1 MANINALKSQAAKL
15 VVKGKYSKALGIYEK
30 VKEMDPEE
38 PGTYN
43 LIGDVYLKMSEK
55 EKAIDEFKQALKLYK
70 KVQYYPNAIAVC
82 KKIVRTDKEQAEVYY
97 DLANL
102 YVERG
107 FIAEAVVN
115 FLEYAS
121 KMRVEGNKKQE
132 IEAYRKVIELGPTKI
147 SIRQRLVDLYI
158 AEGEKQ
164 AAVEELE
171 KIEELLIQQGK
182 QVELQE
188 VEEKLASLKVED
200 MGERDKKAEKVE
212 KTKKEEEE
220 KEEKKKK
227 EFKVQQG
234 FTMEDM
240 MEEGEEVS
248 KEEVAVKEGEEKEKE
263 KVEEKKE
270 KLEEEEEK
278 EKKEKPEV
286 AEKEEEGIEEI
297 SFEEEIKKL
306 QEAGGKKGEP
316 VSIPT
321 PGEDEVQSKPMEWTN
336 FEELAQLCLSVN
348 SKNEAVEYL
357 YKAGEICIG
366 EKNYEKAEKI
376 YKRII
381 VIKPMELRPRQKLIE
396 ISQEKEDKKAIAE
409 WNLDLGRCLY
419 KKGALEEAEKA
430 FKRARKVSIS
440 KKKISDEIK
449 KIKGEEVTVAEEE
462 ETSAISL
469 DQLLE
474 EEEKRAVKFEV
485 AEEKEVEE
493 PETFE
498 DLLEEFKEGVLEN
511 IETKDYDS
519 HYDLGITYKE
529 MGLLDEAVEE
539 FEKASDGEELKLK
552 SIEMLALC
560 LIEKGDLGEAEEAIK
575 NALSLKGH
583 KDSEFLGLRYNLA
596 KIYEHTNKNQ
606 EALEQFKEIV
616 KHDDGFKDVASKM
629 EELEERTKKK
639 KVTEVKGKE
648 KKEETKKEKKKKGKE
663 EDEKKKKEKEE
674 KEKAEKAKKKEKEEE
689 EKKKKEKEEKEK
701 AEKEKKK
708 KEEEKKKKE
717 KEEKEKVEKEKK
729 KKEEA
734 EKAKKKKKPKGKKKK
749 KISFI

>member
-43 LIGDVYLKMSEK
+43 LIGDVYLKMGEK
-55 EKAIDEFKQALKLYK
+55 EKAIEEFKQALKLYK

-82 KKIVRTDKEQAEVYY
+82 KKIVRTDKEQVEVYY

-107 FIAEAVVN
+107 FIADAVVN

-121 KMRVEGNKKQE
+121 KMRAEGNKKQE
-132 IEAYRKVIELGPTKI
+132 IEAYRKVIELGPTKV

-158 AEGEKQ
+158 AEGERQ
-164 AAVEELE
+164 AAIEELE
-171 KIEELLIQQGK
+171 KIEELMIQQGK
-182 QVELQE
+182 QAELQE
-188 VEEKLASLKVED
+188 VEEKLANLKVGD
-200 MGERDKKAEKVE
+200 MGEVGEKVEKVEKAEKVE
-212 KTKKEEEE
+212 EAKEVEKDKKLT
-220 KEEKKKK
+220 
-227 EFKVQQG
+227 VQQG

-240 MEEGEEVS
+240 MEG
-248 KEEVAVKEGEEKEKE
+248 EVAVEE
-263 KVEEKKE
+263 KVEEVK
-270 KLEEEEEK
+270 
-278 EKKEKPEV
+278 
-286 AEKEEEGIEEI
+286 EKEEKVGKEEPTEEI

-306 QEAGGKKGEP
+306 QRAGRDKGEP

-366 EKNYEKAEKI
+366 EKNYEKAVKI

-381 VIKPMELRPRQKLIE
+381 EIKPLELRPRQKLIE
-396 ISQEKEDKKAIAE
+396 ISEEIGDKNGIAE

-419 KKGALEEAEKA
+419 KKGVTEEAEKV
-430 FKRARKVSIS
+430 FKRAHEVSSS

-449 KIKGEEVTVAEEE
+449 KIKGEKVVVAEEE

-469 DQLLE
+469 DRLLE
-474 EEEKRAVKFEV
+474 EEEKRGVKFEV
-485 AEEKEVEE
+485 AKEKEVEE

-539 FEKASDGEELKLK
+539 FEKASEGKELKLK

-560 LIEKGDLGEAEEAIK
+560 LIEKGDLGEAEKVIK
-575 NALSLKGH
+575 DALSLKGH
-583 KDSEFLGLRYNLA
+583 KASEFLGLRYNLA
-596 KIYEHTNKNQ
+596 KIYEHINKNK
-606 EALEQFKEIV
+606 EAFEQFQEIL
-616 KHDDGFKDVASKM
+616 KHDKDFKEAASKM
-629 EELEERTKKK
+629 EELEERIKKK
-639 KVTEVKGKE
+639 KVSE
-648 KKEETKKEKKKKGKE
+648 KKGGTTEEEEKKRVEADKAKKEKA
-663 EDEKKKKEKEE
+663 KKEKEE
-674 KEKAEKAKKKEKEEE
+674 KERAGKA
-689 EKKKKEKEEKEK
+689 KKEKEEK
-701 AEKEKKK
+701 
-708 KEEEKKKKE
+708 
-717 KEEKEKVEKEKK
+717 
-729 KKEEA
+729 
-734 EKAKKKKKPKGKKKK
+734 KPKEKKKK